1 MNNTDIRPVFKKD
14 TTVYIEK
21 KSNPGKL
28 LKTDIYKVRDD
39 GNIEIFPP
47 ISENNIR
54 ISFKNGEDIVLYYW
68 YEGVRFFCKTM
79 IIEYINGD
87 QVYSVVVP
95 KKMSQDVVRKWKRYD
110 INTPIVF
117 LKSGRKED
125 DVVAEDSVFFGITL
139 NLSGGGALIAAKKK
153 LNVGDYLGI
162 AFNINDEICIFDSKI
177 IKVEASENPSLG
189 FEVILE
195 FFNFTE
201 SDKKDFDTL
210 LKHYASMN

>member
-1 MNNTDIRPVFKKD
+1 MNNSDIRPIFKKGNA
-14 TTVYIEK
+14 VYIEK
-21 KSNPGKL
+21 KNAPGKL

-47 ISENNIR
+47 ISDNNIR
-54 ISFKNGEDIVLYYW
+54 ISFKNGEDVTLYYW
-68 YEGVRFFCKTM
+68 YEGIRFFSKTM

-95 KKMSQDVVRKWKRYD
+95 KKMSQDVVRKWQRYS

-125 DVVAEDSVFFGITL
+125 DIVGEDSVFSGVTL
-139 NLSGGGALIAAKKK
+139 NLSGGGVLIATKKK
-153 LNVGDYLGI
+153 LNVGDYLGVS
-162 AFNINDEICIFDSKI
+162 FTINDEICIFDAKI

-195 FFNFTE
+195 FYNFSE

-210 LKHYASMN
+210 LKHYISTN